1 MSQSFDLS
9 AMQASTLDESALTI
23 INPKTGQDTPMKV
36 TLLSPDSAEY
46 KRRVNRLQE
55 QEARRRKLRREIT
68 PEEAEA
74 SVLERYVAATVKIE
88 GADIGGKPVGS
99 APDEVRGVYQTFPWI
114 LDQVIFFQS
123 ERKNF
128 FTA

>member
-1 MSQSFDLS
+1 MSQAFDLS

-74 SVLERYVAATVKIE
+74 SVRSKLRAPTSTASPWAARRTRC
-88 GADIGGKPVGS
+88 GGSIRPS
-99 APDEVRGVYQTFPWI
+99 RGFWT
-114 LDQVIFFQS
+114 
-123 ERKNF
+123 R
-128 FTA
+128 

>member
-1 MSQSFDLS
+1 MSQAFDLS

-55 QEARRRKLRREIT
+55 REARRRKLRREIT

-74 SVLERYVAATVKIE
+74 SVLERYVAAAVKIE
-88 GADIGGKPVGS
+88 GADIDGKPVGS